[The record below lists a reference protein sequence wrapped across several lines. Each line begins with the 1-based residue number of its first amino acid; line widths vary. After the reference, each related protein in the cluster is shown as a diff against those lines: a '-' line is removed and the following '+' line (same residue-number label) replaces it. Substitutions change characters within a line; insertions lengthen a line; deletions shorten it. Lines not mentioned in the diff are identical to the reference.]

1 MFFLPIVNGTFWS
14 DPWYEYSVGAIDSIS
29 LTNVQS
35 QCLSWSFDN
44 FNKTCHGIGILKN
57 KRKKKHF
64 LKKGEKNIRNLDSF
78 HEISEKKQWKRIF
91 QNGPLAE
98 VKKALKKKAIEIRIC
113 EYWGERER
121 KKPELPTKKARK
133 WTLMEY
139 MNHWRAGEEQC
150 LENH

>member
-1 MFFLPIVNGTFWS
+1 MELS
-14 DPWYEYSVGAIDSIS
+14 GAIRDMNTPSERSIPLPS
-29 LTNVQS
+29 RMYNPNVCPGLLTISTKLVMAS
-35 QCLSWSFDN
+35 GSW
-44 FNKTCHGIGILKN
+44 KTKE
-57 KRKKKHF
+57 KKHF

-78 HEISEKKQWKRIF
+78 HEISEKKQRKIIF

-113 EYWGERER
+113 EYWGRERER

>member
-1 MFFLPIVNGTFWS
+1 MNTPSERSIPLPSRMYNPNVCPGLLT
-14 DPWYEYSVGAIDSIS
+14 IS
-29 LTNVQS
+29 TKLVMAS
-35 QCLSWSFDN
+35 GSW
-44 FNKTCHGIGILKN
+44 KTKE
-57 KRKKKHF
+57 KKHF

-113 EYWGERER
+113 EYWGRERER